1 MNVRLI
7 SIKEKYYTDSYGG
20 EYRAFRIVV
29 YINGKKY
36 AGIVPDSVVEK
47 DLIKLVTD
55 LQLDYSSVFKLHEI
69 KNKKGE

>member
-29 YINGKKY
+29 YINRSISKSTTHKPFSMGSI
-36 AGIVPDSVVEK
+36 ACCCSVSNV
-47 DLIKLVTD
+47 V
-55 LQLDYSSVFKLHEI
+55 V
-69 KNKKGE
+69 